1 LDQQQFRIS
10 IMPISHGTADCKPV
24 RDRLP
29 NKRDCETIA
38 FERDGSH
45 YRMTVGFYPDGR
57 LGEIFLNHDR
67 GDSLLDVWASD
78 AAILAS
84 LALQHGCTLET
95 IAHALKRDSA
105 GRAASP
111 IGAAMDLVT

>member
-1 LDQQQFRIS
+1 MDIEQSQE
-10 IMPISHGTADCKPV
+10 T
-24 RDRLP
+24 RDALRRERLP
-29 NKRDCETIA
+29 NKRACQTIA
-38 FERDGSH
+38 FEQDGSR
-45 YRMTVGFYPDGR
+45 YCLTVGFYPDMR
-57 LGEIFLNHDR
+57 PGEIFLNHDR
-67 GDSLLDVWASD
+67 GDSQLDAWASD

-111 IGAAMDLVT
+111 IGAAVDRIVS